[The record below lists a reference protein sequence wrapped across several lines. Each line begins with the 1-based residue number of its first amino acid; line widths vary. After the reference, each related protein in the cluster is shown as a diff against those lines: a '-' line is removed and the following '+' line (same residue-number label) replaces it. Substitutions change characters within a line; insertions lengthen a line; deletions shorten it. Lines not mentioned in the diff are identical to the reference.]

1 MIIETDLPDHW
12 KIEALI
18 LSCGESALRCLLR
31 LWAFAQIRKSDLL
44 PKRQLE
50 AIAKFQGQKGL
61 FYSSLLELNLIEELG
76 EDEENF
82 QNLVR
87 LHDYAEVNGSLFA
100 RWKNGDEKASKAK
113 AKRGASEEQANAERS
128 ISEDQANGKRKGSE
142 SQAKHKRTASE
153 AEAKTKRSISEDEAN
168 AERKPSEDQADG
180 ERTGSESQAI
190 DKIDKIDK
198 ILTPPTPLRVACAE
212 NFKLGLDETLG
223 AELSP
228 EDVKRLQDKF
238 AEWADYRKT
247 VKRKPIKPETCRRHG
262 KRVADCIDVDGLSVA
277 QVLEMFDKSMESEWE
292 GWFFAEE
299 VLKKKASG
307 GKKFDKAPAPL
318 GVPLGA
324 WRNEE
329 PSVGM

>member
-61 FYSSLLELNLIEELG
+61 FFSSLLELNLIEELG

-113 AKRGASEEQANAERS
+113 AKR
-128 ISEDQANGKRKGSE
+128 KGSE

-168 AERKPSEDQADG
+168 TERSISEDEANAERKPSEDQADG
-180 ERTGSESQAI
+180 ERTGSENQAI

-262 KRVADCIDVDGLSVA
+262 KLVADCIDVDGLSVA
-277 QVLEMFDKSMESEWE
+277 QVLEMFDKAMQMEWQ
-292 GWFFAEE
+292 GWCFDEE
-299 VLKKKASG
+299 ILKKKASG
-307 GKKFDKAPAPL
+307 EKKFNKNPAPAPL

-324 WRNEE
+324 WQNEE

>member
-61 FYSSLLELNLIEELG
+61 FFSSLLELNLIEELG

-87 LHDYAEVNGSLFA
+87 LHDYAEVNRSLFVC
-100 RWKNGDEKASKAK
+100 WKNGDRKASEAK
-113 AKRGASEEQANAERS
+113 GKQCPSGVQAK
-128 ISEDQANGKRKGSE
+128 GKRSGSDG
-142 SQAKHKRTASE
+142 QAKHKRTASE
-153 AEAKTKRSISEDEAN
+153 TEAKTERDTSEDEALP
-168 AERKPSEDQADG
+168 KQCPSGG
-180 ERTGSESQAI
+180 EAVPEQCPSNPLSSAQAI

-212 NFKLGLDETLG
+212 NFELGLFEKLG

-228 EDVKRLQDKF
+228 EDIKRLQDKF
-238 AEWADYRKT
+238 AEWVEYRKT
-247 VKRKPIKPETCRRHG
+247 VKRKPIKPETARRHG
-262 KRVADCIDVDGLSVA
+262 KRVADCIDIDELSVE
-277 QVLEMFDKSMESEWE
+277 QVLEMFDKSMAREWQD
-292 GWFFAEE
+292 WCFDEE
-299 VLKKKASG
+299 ILKKKASG
-307 GKKFDKAPAPL
+307 EKKFNKNSAPAPL

-324 WRNEE
+324 WQNEE

>member
-18 LSCGESALRCLLR
+18 SSCGESALRCLLR

-44 PKRQLE
+44 PKKQLE
-50 AIAKFQGQKGL
+50 AISKFQGQKGL

-100 RWKNGDEKASKAK
+100 RWKNGDEKANKAK
-113 AKRGASEEQANAERS
+113 AKRNG
-128 ISEDQANGKRKGSE
+128 SEDQANGKRSGSE

-153 AEAKTKRSISEDEAN
+153 TEAKTKRSISEDEAD
-168 AERKPSEDQADG
+168 AERKPSEGQADG
-180 ERTGSESQAI
+180 ERTGSESQA
-190 DKIDKIDK
+190 IDKIDK

-212 NFKLGLDETLG
+212 NFELGLNENLG

-228 EDVKRLQDKF
+228 DDIKRLQDKF
-238 AEWADYRKT
+238 AEWVDYRKT
-247 VKRKPIKPETCRRHG
+247 VKRKPIKPETARRQG
-262 KRVADCIDVDGLSVA
+262 KVVADCIDVDGLSVK
-277 QVLEMFDKSMESEWE
+277 QVLAMFDKAMQMEWQ
-292 GWFFAEE
+292 GWCFDEE
-299 VLKKKASG
+299 ILKKKASG
-307 GKKFDKAPAPL
+307 EKKFNKNSAPAPL

-324 WRNEE
+324 WQNEE